1 MEIQYLIIFFSI
13 VIVGVV
19 YYSLSKNKKEAV
31 IDTSKS
37 IAVLKQAELEANTK
51 SREIL
56 IEAKDE
62 ALKIKNSAEQEVR
75 TLREE
80 SINIEKKLEERSS
93 KLDAKL
99 ESLEKKEAETKL
111 YEKNLKEKEEKF
123 STLHN
128 EIIKKLE
135 EVAGLT
141 RDEAKDRILVEL
153 DKELIEEKGTRI
165 RQMEEDIKTE
175 SDKKAKDILVN
186 AMRYADTDYVAEYT
200 VSRVKLPDA
209 DVKGRIIGKDG
220 RNIRAFESATGV
232 DVELGS
238 EENENE
244 VIISSYD
251 SVRREIARVA
261 LNRLLTDGRIQPA
274 KIEEIVA
281 KTQKD
286 IERLMF
292 EEGERLVHSLKIYSL
307 PRELIEYLG
316 RFRYRFSYGQNLLKH
331 TLEETKLGV
340 KIAHEIGADV
350 NIVKLGC
357 LMHDI
362 GKIVNDKEGSHVD
375 LGVELLEK
383 FKIDKKVIDC
393 VAEHHE
399 DRAFSSNESIIV
411 HIADSISGARPGARY
426 EDFAEYVKRMGKL
439 EDAAKSF
446 EGISKVFAISAGREL
461 RVIVN
466 PENISD
472 NQAATLAH
480 DIAKKIEKEQTY
492 PGTVKVNV
500 VREVRYSDVAK

>member
-1 MEIQYLIIFFSI
+1 MEIQYLILFFGTLSI
-13 VIVGVV
+13 GLIV
-19 YYSLSKNKKEAV
+19 YYFSKQKKEAV
-31 IDTSKS
+31 DISKGVE
-37 IAVLKQAELEANTK
+37 ALKKAETEASTK
-51 SREIL
+51 AREIV

-62 ALKIKNSAEQEVR
+62 ALKIKNSAEQDVR
-75 TLREE
+75 KLREE
-80 SINIEKKLEERSS
+80 SINLEKKLEERSS
-93 KLDAKL
+93 RLDKKVEDIERKEL
-99 ESLEKKEAETKL
+99 EVKTVET
-111 YEKNLKEKEEKF
+111 ELKEKEGKVVDA
-123 STLHN
+123 HN
-128 EIIKKLE
+128 LIIKKLE

-141 RDEAKDRILVEL
+141 RDEAKERILSEL
-153 DKELIEEKGTRI
+153 QKDLTEEKGTKI
-165 RQMEEDIKTE
+165 RQMEEDVKTE
-175 SDKKAKDILVN
+175 SDKKARDILVN

-200 VSRVKLPDA
+200 VSRVKLPDE

-220 RNIRAFESATGV
+220 RNIRAFEAATGV

-238 EENENE
+238 EENGNE
-244 VIISSYD
+244 VILSSYD
-251 SVRREIARVA
+251 SVRREIARVS

-292 EEGERLVHSLKIYSL
+292 EEGERLVHSLKVYSL

-340 KIAHEIGADV
+340 KIAHEVGADV
-350 NIVKLGC
+350 NVVKLGC

-383 FKIDKKVIDC
+383 FNIDKKVIAC

-399 DRAFSSNESIIV
+399 DKPFSSTESIIV

-426 EDFAEYVKRMGKL
+426 EDFAEYVKRMEKL

-446 EGISKVFAISAGREL
+446 EGVNKVFAISAGREL

-466 PENISD
+466 PENITD
-472 NQAATLAH
+472 NQAANLAR
-480 DIAKKIEKEQTY
+480 DIAKKIQTEQTY

-500 VREVRYSDVAK
+500 VREVRYTEVAK

>member
-1 MEIQYLIIFFSI
+1 METQNLVIVFGL
-13 VIVGVV
+13 VIVGLIF
-19 YYSLSKNKKEAV
+19 YFFSKQKKEAV
-31 IDTSKS
+31 DVSKS
-37 IAVLKQAELEANTK
+37 MSALKQAELEASTK
-51 SREIL
+51 AREIL
-56 IEAKDE
+56 IEAKGE
-62 ALKIKNSAEQEVR
+62 ALKIKDTAEQEVR
-75 TLREE
+75 KLREE

-93 KLDAKL
+93 KLDSKL
-99 ESLEKKEAETKL
+99 EDLEKKEGAVKS
-111 YEKNLKEKEEKF
+111 YELTLKEKEEKVGL
-123 STLHN
+123 LHN
-128 EIIKKLE
+128 EIVKRLE

-141 RDEAKDRILVEL
+141 RDEAKGRILEEL
-153 DKELIEEKGTRI
+153 NKDLTEEKGTRI

-175 SDKKAKDILVN
+175 SDKKARDILVN

-200 VSRVKLPDA
+200 VSRVKLPDE

-220 RNIRAFESATGV
+220 RNIRAFEAATGV

-238 EENENE
+238 EENGNE

-292 EEGERLVHSLKIYSL
+292 EEGERLVHSLKVYSL

-340 KIAHEIGADV
+340 KIAHEVGADV
-350 NIVKLGC
+350 NVVKLGC

-383 FKIDKKVIDC
+383 FNIDKKVIAC

-399 DRAFSSNESIIV
+399 DKAFSSTESIIV

-426 EDFAEYVKRMGKL
+426 EDFAEYVKRMEKL
-439 EDAAKSF
+439 EEAAKSF
-446 EGISKVFAISAGREL
+446 EGVAKVFAISAGREL

-466 PENISD
+466 PENITD
-472 NQAATLAH
+472 NQAANLAH
-480 DIAKKIEKEQTY
+480 DIAKKIQTEQTY

-500 VREVRYSDVAK
+500 VREVRYSEVAK

>member
-1 MEIQYLIIFFSI
+1 MEIQYLVFFF
-13 VIVGVV
+13 GVV
-19 YYSLSKNKKEAV
+19 VVAMIYYFLSKQKKEA
-31 IDTSKS
+31 IDVSKNIS
-37 IAVLKQAELEANTK
+37 AIKQAEQEASTK
-51 SREIL
+51 AREIL
-56 IEAKDE
+56 VEAKGE
-62 ALKIKNSAEQEVR
+62 ALKIKDTAEREVR
-75 TLREE
+75 RLREE
-80 SINIEKKLEERSS
+80 SIQIEKKLEERSS
-93 KLDAKL
+93 KLDSKL
-99 ESLEKKEAETKL
+99 EDLERKEIGIKT
-111 YEKNLKEKEEKF
+111 YEATLKEKEEKA
-123 STLHN
+123 SLLHN

-141 RDEAKDRILVEL
+141 KDEAKERIMQEL
-153 DKELIEEKGTRI
+153 QKDLIEEKGTRI
-165 RQMEEDIKTE
+165 RQMEEDVKME
-175 SDKKAKDILVN
+175 SDKKARDILVN

-200 VSRVKLPDA
+200 VSRVKLPDE

-220 RNIRAFESATGV
+220 RNIRAFEAATGV

-238 EENENE
+238 EENDNE

-292 EEGERLVHSLKIYSL
+292 EEGERLVHSLKVYTL

-340 KIAHEIGADV
+340 KIAHEVGADV

-383 FKIDKKVIDC
+383 FNIDKRIIAC

-399 DRAFSSNESIIV
+399 DKPFSSTESIIV

-426 EDFAEYVKRMGKL
+426 EDFAEYVKRMEKL
-439 EDAAKSF
+439 EDAAKTF
-446 EGISKVFAISAGREL
+446 DGVAKVFAISAGREL

-466 PENISD
+466 PESITD
-472 NQAATLAH
+472 NQAATLAR
-480 DIAKKIEKEQTY
+480 DIAKKIQTEQTY

-500 VREVRYSDVAK
+500 VREVRYSEVAK

>member
-1 MEIQYLIIFFSI
+1 MEIIYLVLFF
-13 VIVGVV
+13 GVV
-19 YYSLSKNKKEAV
+19 IIGIVYYFISQQKKQVTDLSQNNSA
-31 IDTSKS
+31 I
-37 IAVLKQAELEANTK
+37 KQAEQEAKNK
-51 SREIL
+51 AREIL

-62 ALKIKNSAEQEVR
+62 ALKIKNSAEQDVR
-75 TLREE
+75 KLREE
-80 SINIEKKLEERSS
+80 SINIEKKLENRSL
-93 KLDAKL
+93 KLDHKLEDIDKKEKGFKKL
-99 ESLEKKEAETKL
+99 ESSI
-111 YEKNLKEKEEKF
+111 KEKEEKVN
-123 STLHN
+123 SLHA

-141 RDEAKDRILVEL
+141 RDEAKTRIIQELQKDLV
-153 DKELIEEKGTRI
+153 EEKGTRI

-175 SDKKAKDILVN
+175 SDKKAQDILVN

-200 VSRVKLPDA
+200 VSRVKLSDA

-220 RNIRAFESATGV
+220 RNIRAFEAATGV

-244 VIISSYD
+244 VILSSYD
-251 SVRREIARVA
+251 SVRREIARVS

-274 KIEEIVA
+274 KIEEIVT
-281 KTQKD
+281 KTRKD

-292 EEGERLVHSLKIYSL
+292 EEGERLVHSLKVYSL

-362 GKIVNDKEGSHVD
+362 GKIVNNKEGSHVD

-383 FKIDKKVIDC
+383 FNIDKRVIAC

-399 DRAFSSNESIIV
+399 DKPFSSTESIIV

-426 EDFAEYVKRMGKL
+426 EDFSEYVKRMEKL
-439 EDAAKSF
+439 ENAAKSF
-446 EGISKVFAISAGREL
+446 DGVSKVFAISAGREV
-461 RVIVN
+461 RVMVN
-466 PENISD
+466 PEDISD

-500 VREVRYSDVAK
+500 IRESRYSDTAK

>member
-1 MEIQYLIIFFSI
+1 MLSV
-13 VIVGVV
+13 VI
-19 YYSLSKNKKEAV
+19 
-31 IDTSKS
+31 
-37 IAVLKQAELEANTK
+37 
-51 SREIL
+51 
-56 IEAKDE
+56 
-62 ALKIKNSAEQEVR
+62 
-75 TLREE
+75 
-80 SINIEKKLEERSS
+80 
-93 KLDAKL
+93 
-99 ESLEKKEAETKL
+99 
-111 YEKNLKEKEEKF
+111 
-123 STLHN
+123 
-128 EIIKKLE
+128 
-135 EVAGLT
+135 LT
-141 RDEAKDRILVEL
+141 RDEAKTRILQEL
-153 DKELIEEKGTRI
+153 DKDLTEEKGTRI

-175 SDKKAKDILVN
+175 SDKKARDILVN

-220 RNIRAFESATGV
+220 RNIRAFEAATGV

-238 EENENE
+238 EEDENE

-251 SVRREIARVA
+251 SVRREIARVS

-292 EEGERLVHSLKIYSL
+292 EEGERLVHSLKVYTL

-331 TLEETKLGV
+331 TLEETKLGI
-340 KIAHEIGADV
+340 KIAHEVGADV
-350 NIVKLGC
+350 NVVKLGC

-383 FKIDKKVIDC
+383 FNIDKKVIAC

-399 DRAFSSNESIIV
+399 DKPFSSTESIIV

-426 EDFAEYVKRMGKL
+426 EDFAEYVKRMEKL

-446 EGISKVFAISAGREL
+446 EGVAKVFAISAGREL

-466 PENISD
+466 PENITD
-472 NQAATLAH
+472 NQAANLAH
-480 DIAKKIEKEQTY
+480 DIAKKIQTEQTY

-500 VREVRYSDVAK
+500 VREVRYSEVAK

>member
-1 MEIQYLIIFFSI
+1 METQYLVIIFGV
-13 VIVGVV
+13 VIVALV
-19 YYSLSKNKKEAV
+19 YYLFSKQKKEALDV
-31 IDTSKS
+31 SQSMSTI
-37 IAVLKQAELEANTK
+37 KQAEQEASTK
-51 SREIL
+51 AREIL
-56 IEAKDE
+56 IEAKSE
-62 ALKIKNSAEQEVR
+62 ALKIKDSAEQEVR
-75 TLREE
+75 KFREE

-93 KLDAKL
+93 KLDLKL
-99 ESLEKKEAETKL
+99 EDLEKKESGVKL
-111 YEKNLKEKEEKF
+111 YEVTLKEKEDKVAI
-123 STLHN
+123 LHN
-128 EIIKKLE
+128 DIVKRLE

-141 RDEAKDRILVEL
+141 RDEAKTRILQEL
-153 DKELIEEKGTRI
+153 DKDLTEEKGTRI

-175 SDKKAKDILVN
+175 SDKKARDILVN

-200 VSRVKLPDA
+200 VSRVKLPDE

-220 RNIRAFESATGV
+220 RNIRAFEAATGV

-238 EENENE
+238 EENANE

-292 EEGERLVHSLKIYSL
+292 EEGERLVHSLKVYSL

-340 KIAHEIGADV
+340 KIAHEVGADV
-350 NIVKLGC
+350 NVVKLGC

-383 FKIDKKVIDC
+383 FNIDKKVIAC

-399 DRAFSSNESIIV
+399 DRPFSSTESIIV

-426 EDFAEYVKRMGKL
+426 EDFAEYVKRMEKL
-439 EDAAKSF
+439 EEAAKSF
-446 EGISKVFAISAGREL
+446 DGVAKVFAISAGREL

-466 PENISD
+466 PENITD
-472 NQAATLAH
+472 NQAANLAR
-480 DIAKKIEKEQTY
+480 DIAKKIQTEQTY

-500 VREVRYSDVAK
+500 VREVRYSEVAK